1 MKNGMI
7 FEEAYVNM
15 LKEEKEDRLTYLENL
30 YNSKETITQ
39 QDVIDLFNIAY
50 IDEWL
55 AEYNYFASWNLSQ
68 TEGKNDFD
76 PEFKQHES
84 EERDHRYQIVER
96 IKQLRGQA
104 PTKLLQ
110 EFFTLNSNGENWK
123 QELMTSSFDILLNR
137 YNEELGAIEFYALFF
152 KTLRRM
158 SDDERDTTSEML
170 VKKLKA
176 DEEEHAKDLRDL
188 LIENGILTNDLTNNM
203 PATEEDDEEGEE
215 GEEGEEDQDN
225 VKGEDEDE

>member
-1 MKNGMI
+1 M
-7 FEEAYVNM
+7 
-15 LKEEKEDRLTYLENL
+15 
-30 YNSKETITQ
+30 
-39 QDVIDLFNIAY
+39 
-50 IDEWL
+50 
-55 AEYNYFASWNLSQ
+55 AEPDGLSQ

-76 PEFKQHES
+76 PEFKQHEG

-96 IKQLRGQA
+96 IKQLRGKA

-123 QELMTSSFDILLNR
+123 QELMVGSMDILLNR

-176 DEEEHAKDLRDL
+176 DEEAHAKDLRDL

-203 PATEEDDEEGEE
+203 PAEEENEENNSAENQG
-215 GEEGEEDQDN
+215 D
-225 VKGEDEDE
+225 VKGKEENEQI

>member
-1 MKNGMI
+1 MI
-7 FEEAYVNM
+7 FEEAYASM
-15 LKEEKEDRLTYLENL
+15 LQEEKEDRFTYLKNL

-123 QELMTSSFDILLNR
+123 QELMVGSNDILLNR

-158 SDDERDTTSEML
+158 SEDERDTTSEML

-176 DEEEHAKDLRDL
+176 DEEAHAKDLRDL
-188 LIENGILTNDLTNNM
+188 LIENGILTNDLSNNM
-203 PATEEDDEEGEE
+203 SAPEEGEGEE
-215 GEEGEEDQDN
+215 GVEDQDN
-225 VKGEDEDE
+225 VKGGEEDE

>member
-1 MKNGMI
+1 MI
-7 FEEAYVNM
+7 FEEAYASM
-15 LKEEKEDRLTYLENL
+15 LQEEKEDRLTYLKNF
-30 YNSKETITQ
+30 YNSKDQITQ
-39 QDVIDLFNIAY
+39 QDIIDLFNIAY
-50 IDEWL
+50 MDEWL

-76 PEFKQHES
+76 PEFKQHEG

-110 EFFTLNSNGENWK
+110 EFFTMNSNGENWK
-123 QELMTSSFDILLNR
+123 QELMVGSKDILLNR

-158 SDDERDTTSEML
+158 SEDERDTTSEML

-176 DEEEHAKDLRDL
+176 DEEAHAKDLRDL
-188 LIENGILTNDLTNNM
+188 LIENGILTNDLSNNM
-203 PATEEDDEEGEE
+203 SAPEEGE

-225 VKGEDEDE
+225 IKGKDEDE

>member
-1 MKNGMI
+1 MI

>member
-7 FEEAYVNM
+7 FEEAYASM
-15 LKEEKEDRLTYLENL
+15 LQEEKEDRFTYLKNL

-123 QELMTSSFDILLNR
+123 QELMVGSNDILLNR

-158 SDDERDTTSEML
+158 SEDERDTTSEML

-176 DEEEHAKDLRDL
+176 DEEAHAKDLRDL
-188 LIENGILTNDLTNNM
+188 LIENGILTNDLSNNM
-203 PATEEDDEEGEE
+203 SAPEEGEGEE
-215 GEEGEEDQDN
+215 GVEDQDN
-225 VKGEDEDE
+225 VKGGEEDE